1 MASMDED
8 DFDDEWK
15 PPTDAELKVINARRE
30 RSDKISKKMGEYML
44 KGHKMLA
51 TCCPVCTTIEMQ
63 DRQGKVYCIACTE
76 IDNDENA
83 KDNPLLNR
91 DAATR
96 TLAESAERRQDRPQ
110 ASSSGTPLTQLPP
123 GNPTSSARSTSESAA
138 AIMARLQPPSSAAG
152 AEGGGG
158 HHEVAK
164 VAVNDSLDVVV
175 RKLRGVTQALAATD
189 NVEQSRDYVTLIKEC
204 ADAIISLRKAD
215 QQS

>member
-8 DFDDEWK
+8 DFNDEWK

-51 TCCPVCTTIEMQ
+51 TCCPICTTIEMQ

-110 ASSSGTPLTQLPP
+110 ASSSGIPP
-123 GNPTSSARSTSESAA
+123 AITTSSSRSTSESAA
-138 AIMARLQPPSSAAG
+138 AIMARLQPPSAAG
-152 AEGGGG
+152 AEVGG